1 MAATILGALL
11 FTALYAAIAAQQFTR
26 YAYPAGMD
34 LTIGGVVAQDAV
46 GILIESLWPVIVKVN
61 AILLGF
67 HVAAGALLGFLAG
80 CFWDKADRWLGG
92 RLSPRRRIVL
102 TGTALVVVAGLAFST
117 VVVRYP
123 FQYDHF
129 LNARGGLLRWLQ
141 QALTSHAN
149 PEILELATWAA
160 ILILALPWLVR
171 VIRYRPAATA
181 LVSIAVLGMGGPR
194 SSLPMEGAN
203 AGPNIVLILL
213 ESARSDLFSVN
224 GHPWPTSPR
233 IDQLVAEGGVSFTNA
248 WSHSNGT
255 VESVVTI
262 MTSTYAQRHGVRS
275 MFHSED
281 FARPGLPMLPA
292 LLRKHGY
299 ATRVVTDWDGDVT
312 YFNEGTLPG
321 FDRYDVAEF
330 GVINYVKQIY
340 GQYFLFFALT
350 DNALG
355 HRLFSTF
362 YHAGGGFA
370 PAGSDAYYRT
380 RIASHLGE
388 LANGP
393 RFFLTLFFSNA
404 HMNYRCPYPYY
415 RRFTDPAYA
424 GPNKYQALS
433 HVLHKEPE
441 GLEQDRRQITA
452 LYAGCIAA
460 LDDNIG
466 FVADTLRALGVADR
480 TILVITGDHGE
491 KLPDPR
497 TFWYGR
503 NGAWLD
509 PSEFHVPLVVIAPQ
523 LAEAPRT
530 VASAVR
536 HVDIMPTILDLA
548 GLPVPTEVQGV
559 SLMPLMTGVAADLE
573 LEVFGEAG
581 FHWVPVQPPYRGY
594 RPMTHVVQ
602 LRRDAD
608 GALIPRYFLR
618 PECLPRM
625 EEAKPRFVRAGR
637 YQLNYRPLVAGARV
651 ELYDRVLDPVGRRNL
666 AEAHPDVVARLR
678 DRLFAW
684 ALEDPAL
691 TVRRGHL
698 VARDEQAAAGCA
710 PPQFLIHGMNGYH
723 SHHEAG

>member
-1 MAATILGALL
+1 MGATILGALL
-11 FTALYAAIAAQQFTR
+11 FTALYVAIAAQQFTR

-34 LTIGGVVAQDAV
+34 LTIGGVVAQEAV
-46 GILIESLWPVIVKVN
+46 GILVEALWPVLVKVN

-67 HVAAGALLGFLAG
+67 HLVAGALLGFLAG
-80 CFWDKADRWLGG
+80 RFWDSRWLGR
-92 RLSPRRRIVL
+92 RLSARWRLGLV
-102 TGTALVVVAGLAFST
+102 GVSLVVVAALAFST

-129 LNARGGLLRWLQ
+129 LNARGGFLRSLQ
-141 QALTSHAN
+141 GALTSHAN
-149 PEILELATWAA
+149 PALLELATWAA
-160 ILILALPWLVR
+160 IGLLALPWLIQMVR
-171 VIRYRPAATA
+171 CLAGYRPAFAA
-181 LVSIAVLGMGGPR
+181 LVSVAVLGLGGPTTAP
-194 SSLPMEGAN
+194 PMVGAN
-203 AGPNIVLILL
+203 TGPNIVLILL

-224 GHPWPTSPR
+224 GHPWPTSPNLDR
-233 IDQLVAEGGVSFTNA
+233 LIAESGVSFTNA

-262 MTSTYAQRHGVRS
+262 MTSAYAQRHGVRS
-275 MFHSED
+275 MFHSEE
-281 FARPGLPMLPA
+281 FARPGLSMLPA
-292 LLRKHGY
+292 LLRSYGY
-299 ATRVVTDWDGDVT
+299 ATRVATDWDGDVT

-350 DNALG
+350 DNAAG

-380 RIASHLGE
+380 RTAEHLGE
-388 LANGP
+388 LANTP
-393 RFFLTLFFSNA
+393 RFFLTLFFSNT

-415 RRFTDPAYA
+415 RRFTDPAYS

-441 GLEQDRRQITA
+441 GLEGDGHQITG

-480 TILVITGDHGE
+480 TIVVITGDHGE
-491 KLPDPR
+491 KLPDDR

-509 PSEFHVPLVVIAPQ
+509 PSEFHVPLFVLAPG
-523 LAEAPRT
+523 LAVARRT
-530 VASAVR
+530 IPSPVR
-536 HVDIMPTILDLA
+536 HLDIMPTILDLA
-548 GLPVPTEVQGV
+548 GLPVPPTVQGV
-559 SLMPLMTGVAADLE
+559 SLMPLMTGAASDLE
-573 LEVFGEAG
+573 LEVLGEAG
-581 FHWVPVQPPYRGY
+581 FHWVPVEPPYRGY

-602 LRRDAD
+602 LRRDP
-608 GALIPRYFLR
+608 GGTLIPRYFLR
-618 PECLPRM
+618 AECLARM
-625 EEAKPRFVRAGR
+625 EEAKPRFIRAGR

-651 ELYDRVLDPVGRRNL
+651 ELHDWVADPTAQHDL
-666 AEAHPDVVARLR
+666 ADAQPTVVARLQS
-678 DRLFAW
+678 RLFAW
-684 ALEDPAL
+684 ALEDSAL
-691 TVRRGHL
+691 TVTAGHL
-698 VARDEQAAAGCA
+698 VARDEKAARCA
-710 PPQFLIHGMNGYH
+710 PQ
-723 SHHEAG
+723 

>member
-1 MAATILGALL
+1 MAATILGAFL
-11 FTALYAAIAAQQFTR
+11 FTAIYAAIAAQQITR

-34 LTIGGVVAQDAV
+34 LTIGGVVAQEAV
-46 GILIESLWPVIVKVN
+46 GILVESLWPVIVKVN

-80 CFWDKADRWLGG
+80 RFWEAVYEWRGG
-92 RLSPRRRIVL
+92 QLSPRRRVVL
-102 TGTALVVVAGLAFST
+102 TGTSLVVVAGLAFAT

-141 QALTSHAN
+141 QALTSNAN
-149 PEILELATWAA
+149 PAILELATWAA
-160 ILILALPWLVR
+160 IVILALPWLVR
-171 VIRYRPAATA
+171 VVRYRPAAAA
-181 LVSIAVLGMGGPR
+181 LLSIAVLGTGGR
-194 SSLPMEGAN
+194 TSSPPVEGAN

-224 GHPWPTSPR
+224 GHPWPTSPN
-233 IDQLVAEGGVSFTNA
+233 IDRLVAEGGVSFTNA

-275 MFHSED
+275 MFHSEE

-292 LLRKHGY
+292 LLRQHGY

-340 GQYFLFFALT
+340 AQYFLFFALT

-380 RIASHLGE
+380 RIAEHLAE
-388 LANGP
+388 LASTP
-393 RFFLTLFFSNA
+393 RFFLTLFFSNT

-415 RRFTDPAYA
+415 QRFTDPTYA

-441 GLEQDRRQITA
+441 GLAQDRRQITA

-466 FVADTLRALGVADR
+466 FVADTLGALGVADR
-480 TILVITGDHGE
+480 TIIVITGDHGE
-491 KLPDPR
+491 KLPDVK

-509 PSEFHVPLVVIAPQ
+509 PSEFQVPLMVIASQ
-523 LAEAPRT
+523 LAGAPRT
-530 VASAVR
+530 VTSAVR

-548 GLPVPTEVQGV
+548 GVPVPAGVQGV
-559 SLMPLMTGVAADLE
+559 SLMPLMTGGAADLE

-581 FHWVPVQPPYRGY
+581 FHWVPVHPPYRGY

-602 LRRDAD
+602 LRRDLG

-618 PECLPRM
+618 PECLARM

-637 YQLNYRPLVAGARV
+637 YQLNYRPLVSGASV
-651 ELYDRVLDPVGRRNL
+651 ELYDWVANPIGLRNL
-666 AEAHPDVVARLR
+666 AEAHRDVLERLQSK
-678 DRLFAW
+678 LFAW
-684 ALEDPAL
+684 ALEDSEL
-691 TVRRGHL
+691 TARKGHL
-698 VARDEQAAAGCA
+698 VAWDEKAAECA
-710 PPQFLIHGMNGYH
+710 PQ
-723 SHHEAG
+723 

>member
-1 MAATILGALL
+1 
-11 FTALYAAIAAQQFTR
+11 
-26 YAYPAGMD
+26 
-34 LTIGGVVAQDAV
+34 V
-46 GILIESLWPVIVKVN
+46 S
-61 AILLGF
+61 
-67 HVAAGALLGFLAG
+67 
-80 CFWDKADRWLGG
+80 
-92 RLSPRRRIVL
+92 
-102 TGTALVVVAGLAFST
+102 LVVVAGLAFST

-129 LNARGGLLRWLQ
+129 LNARGGFLRWLQ
-141 QALTSHAN
+141 GALTTYAD
-149 PEILELATWAA
+149 PGLLELATWVAIA
-160 ILILALPWLVR
+160 ILVLPWLGRVVR
-171 VIRYRPAATA
+171 HLVCYRPAATA
-181 LVSIAVLGMGGPR
+181 LVSIAVLGMGGPT
-194 SSLPMEGAN
+194 SSPPVVGVN

-224 GHPWPTSPR
+224 GHPWPTSPN
-233 IDQLVAEGGVSFTNA
+233 IDRLVAESGVSFTNA

-292 LLRKHGY
+292 LLRQRGY

-362 YHAGGGFA
+362 YRAGGGFA

-380 RIASHLGE
+380 RIAEHLGE
-388 LANGP
+388 LAGTP
-393 RFFLTLFFSNA
+393 RFFLTLFFSNT

-415 RRFTDPAYA
+415 RRFTDLAYV

-466 FVADTLRALGVADR
+466 FVADTLRALGVGDR

-491 KLPDPR
+491 KLPDDR

-509 PSEFHVPLVVIAPQ
+509 PSEFHVPLVVIAPK
-523 LAEAPRT
+523 LAMAPRT

-536 HVDIMPTILDLA
+536 HVDIMPTILELA
-548 GLPVPTEVQGV
+548 GLPVPDAVQGV
-559 SLMPLMTGVAADLE
+559 SLTPLMTGAVADLE

-581 FHWVPVQPPYRGY
+581 FHWVPVDPPYRGY

-602 LRRDAD
+602 LRRDP
-608 GALIPRYFLR
+608 GGTLIPRYFLR
-618 PECLPRM
+618 PECLARM

-637 YQLNYRPLVAGARV
+637 YQLNYRPLLSGARV
-651 ELYDRVLDPVGRRNL
+651 ELYDWVADPDSVRNL
-666 AEAHPDVVARLR
+666 REAHPDVVERLQSRLR
-678 DRLFAW
+678 AW
-684 ALEDPAL
+684 ALEDAAL
-691 TVRRGHL
+691 TVREGHL
-698 VARDEQAAAGCA
+698 VARDEKAVECA
-710 PPQFLIHGMNGYH
+710 PQ
-723 SHHEAG
+723 

>member
-1 MAATILGALL
+1 LSSTVLGAVL
-11 FTALYAAIAAQQFTR
+11 FTALYAVITAQQFTR

-34 LTIGGVVAQDAV
+34 LTIGGVVAQEAV
-46 GILIESLWPVIVKVN
+46 GILVEALWPVIVKVN

-67 HVAAGALLGFLAG
+67 HVAVGALLGFLAG
-80 CFWDKADRWLGG
+80 RFWDLVCRRLDCQ
-92 RLSPRRRIVL
+92 LSPRRR
-102 TGTALVVVAGLAFST
+102 TALVAVSLVVVAGLAFST

-129 LNARGGLLRWLQ
+129 LNARRGFLRWVQ
-141 QALTSHAN
+141 SALTSHAD
-149 PEILELATWAA
+149 PGLLELATWATIA
-160 ILILALPWLVR
+160 TLALPWLVR
-171 VIRYRPAATA
+171 VVRSLVGYRPAFAA
-181 LVSIAVLGMGGPR
+181 LVSIAVLGMGGPNTA
-194 SSLPMEGAN
+194 PPVAGAN

-224 GHPWPTSPR
+224 GHPWPTSPN
-233 IDQLVAEGGVSFTNA
+233 IDRLVAESGMSFTNA

-281 FARPGLPMLPA
+281 FARPGLPRLPD
-292 LLRKHGY
+292 LLRQHGY
-299 ATRVVTDWDGDVT
+299 ATRVATDWDGDVT

-330 GVINYVKQIY
+330 GVVNYVKQIY

-370 PAGSDAYYRT
+370 PAGSDAYYRA
-380 RIASHLGE
+380 RIAEHLGE
-388 LANGP
+388 LATTP

-415 RRFTDPAYA
+415 RRFTDPGYA

-433 HVLHKEPE
+433 HVLHKEPN

-452 LYAGCIAA
+452 LYAGCIAT

-466 FVADTLRALGVADR
+466 FVADTLRSLGVADR

-491 KLPDPR
+491 KLPDDR

-509 PSEFHVPLVVIAPQ
+509 PAEFHVPLMVVAPQ
-523 LAEAPRT
+523 LATAPRT

-548 GLPVPTEVQGV
+548 ALPIPADIQGM
-559 SLMPLMTGVAADLE
+559 SLMPLMTGAASDVE

-581 FHWVPVQPPYRGY
+581 FHWVPVERPYRGY

-602 LRRDAD
+602 LRRNP
-608 GALIPRYFLR
+608 GGTLIPRYFLR
-618 PECLPRM
+618 PECLARM
-625 EEAKPRFVRAGR
+625 EEAKPRFVRAGP

-651 ELYDRVLDPVGRRNL
+651 ELYDVHADPAGQRNL
-666 AEAHPDVVARLR
+666 ADARPDVVERLR
-678 DRLFAW
+678 SRLFSW
-684 ALEDPAL
+684 SLEDSAL
-691 TVRRGHL
+691 TVRAGHL
-698 VARDEQAAAGCA
+698 VARDENIAVECA
-710 PPQFLIHGMNGYH
+710 PEKFPDLTRK
-723 SHHEAG
+723 

>member
-1 MAATILGALL
+1 MAATVLGAVL
-11 FTALYAAIAAQQFTR
+11 FATLYAVIAAQQFTR

-34 LTIGGVVAQDAV
+34 LTIGGVVAQEAV
-46 GILIESLWPVIVKVN
+46 GILVEALWPVIVKVN

-80 CFWDKADRWLGG
+80 RFWDSFLSGR
-92 RLSPRRRIVL
+92 RLSSRRRL
-102 TGTALVVVAGLAFST
+102 GLVGGSLAVVAALAFST

-129 LNARGGLLRWLQ
+129 LNARGGLPRWFQ
-141 QALTSHAN
+141 GVLTSYAD
-149 PEILELATWAA
+149 PALLDLATWAA
-160 ILILALPWLVR
+160 IAVLALPSLLR
-171 VIRYRPAATA
+171 VVRYRPAFAA
-181 LVSIAVLGMGGPR
+181 LVAIAALGMGGPAGSPPR
-194 SSLPMEGAN
+194 EAAN

-213 ESARSDLFSVN
+213 ESARSDMFSVN
-224 GHPWPTSPR
+224 GHPWPTSPNVDR
-233 IDQLVAEGGVSFTNA
+233 LVAEGGVSFTNA

-275 MFHSED
+275 MFHSEE

-292 LLRKHGY
+292 LLRQHGY

-312 YFNEGTLPG
+312 YFNEDTLPG

-370 PAGSDAYYRT
+370 PAGSDAYYRE

-388 LANGP
+388 LANTP
-393 RFFLTLFFSNA
+393 RFFLTLFFSNT

-415 RRFTDPAYA
+415 QRFTDPAYS

-433 HVLHKEPE
+433 HMLHKEPE
-441 GLEQDRRQITA
+441 GLAGDRRQITG

-466 FVADTLRALGVADR
+466 FVADTLSALGVADR
-480 TILVITGDHGE
+480 TVFVITGDHGE
-491 KLPDPR
+491 KLPDNR

-509 PSEFHVPLVVIAPQ
+509 PSEFHVPLMVIAPQ
-523 LAEAPRT
+523 LATAPRT
-530 VASAVR
+530 VASVVR
-536 HVDIMPTILDLA
+536 HVDIMPTILNLA
-548 GLPVPTEVQGV
+548 RLPVPAELQGV
-559 SLMPLMTGVAADLE
+559 SLMPLMSGAASDLE

-581 FHWVPVQPPYRGY
+581 FHWVPVEPPYRGY

-602 LRRDAD
+602 LRRDPG

-618 PECLPRM
+618 PECLGRM

-637 YQLNYRPLVAGARV
+637 YQLNYRPLVAGAKV
-651 ELYDRVLDPVGRRNL
+651 ELYDWVADPTGLRNL
-666 AEAHPDVVARLR
+666 AEAQRDVREQLQS
-678 DRLFAW
+678 RLFAW
-684 ALEDPAL
+684 ALEDAAL
-691 TVRRGHL
+691 TARNGHL
-698 VARDEQAAAGCA
+698 EARDEKAAECA
-710 PPQFLIHGMNGYH
+710 PPR
-723 SHHEAG
+723 